1 MMESILLRFPVIGQ
15 EIFKQ
20 VDNPNLTKCKEVCH
34 SWGYFLNN
42 DRLVWLRIIQKYEKN
57 KLEYKEDWKKVTTKV
72 TCETLKSLA
81 IATIVGIGYPKFGYP
96 RVIPGP
102 EPNFGYGLGWVC
114 V

>member
-1 MMESILLRFPVIGQ
+1 MMENILLRFPVIGQ

-57 KLEYKEDWKKVTTKV
+57 ELEYKEDLNGVDHEGFGPCQQTKI
-72 TCETLKSLA
+72 E
-81 IATIVGIGYPKFGYP
+81 
-96 RVIPGP
+96 
-102 EPNFGYGLGWVC
+102 
-114 V
+114 